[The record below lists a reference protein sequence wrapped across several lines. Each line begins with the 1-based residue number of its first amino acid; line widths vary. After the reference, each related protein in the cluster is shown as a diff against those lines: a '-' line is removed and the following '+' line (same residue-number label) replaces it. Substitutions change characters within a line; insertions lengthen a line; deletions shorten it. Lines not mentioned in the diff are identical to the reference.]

1 MAAQDS
7 PGGFRSVRINIQ
19 LIDKDEN
26 GSELEPS
33 KRAWWPTVTYDYG
46 DSDEDSGINRES
58 PIDFATFGEAFAWV
72 FHELAL
78 ACLELS
84 FAGPAPPP
92 ASTFPQ
98 RVPSLVLTTDAGV
111 RKIFVCM
118 LFSESEVSGTP
129 FEMWMGFVDVHF
141 DDGRER
147 SLVEPFTFATDISDA
162 FRILCEGMEAG
173 LLKSASTSLS
183 YPRSGTV
190 FFGDGLN
197 QKLDGALNSLEAVAS
212 EVIFEDEQ
220 ALEEHLA
227 NNPDQLYDE
236 FWLVGRQLPVGTKKA
251 DLVGVDARG
260 ALVVVELKHGSPDR
274 EALAQVIEY
283 AGFLSHL
290 NFRELSRHLSSQSK
304 FSDNADFASEYR
316 NRYGRAPRAGVPV
329 RPVLVST
336 ALDEYAA
343 RSVAYLRA
351 SGVPLDFF
359 IVDAADGPNGLAVV
373 IRRNPPL
380 TLPKRWYKPPGLKR
394 RELTDW
400 ILEEASRLDSGP
412 LYRRLYDLI
421 GECIQPSGTWVPRE
435 DSDSLGLSRSVSH
448 RRADGGTVQRECLVM
463 RILGDSPDRVWVLL
477 FDFLIALAP
486 RKTRAFLR
494 LVDGQRYEATGK
506 ISGYWFWMTDADWD
520 THGDEFRDLFAYV
533 GKRHR
538 EKIGK

>member
-7 PGGFRSVRINIQ
+7 SGGIRSVRINIH

-26 GSELEPS
+26 GSALELS

-78 ACLELS
+78 ACLEVS
-84 FAGPAPPP
+84 FAGPASHP

-98 RVPSLVLTTDAGV
+98 RVPSLVLATDAGV
-111 RKIFVCM
+111 RQIFACM
-118 LFSESEVSGTP
+118 LLSDLQALGSP
-129 FEMWMGFVDVHF
+129 FEFWMGFVDVHF
-141 DDGRER
+141 DDER
-147 SLVEPFTFATDISDA
+147 AGSLVEPFMPATDISDA
-162 FRILCEGMEAG
+162 FRMLCEGMETG
-173 LLKSASTSLS
+173 LREPASTSLS
-183 YPRSGTV
+183 YPPSGTV
-190 FFGDGLN
+190 FVGDGLN
-197 QKLDGALNSLEAVAS
+197 QKPDGALNSLGVVAP
-212 EVIFEDEQ
+212 ETIFEDEQ

-227 NNPDQLYDE
+227 NNPDQLYDG

-260 ALVVVELKHGSPDR
+260 VLVVVELKHGSPDR

-316 NRYGRAPRAGVPV
+316 KRYGRAPRAGVPV

-343 RSVAYLRA
+343 RSVVYLRA
-351 SGVPLDFF
+351 SGVPLDIFL
-359 IVDAADGPNGLAVV
+359 VDAVEGTKGPAVV
-373 IRRNPPL
+373 IWRNPSL

-477 FDFLIALAP
+477 FDFLIGLAP

-494 LVDGQRYEATGK
+494 LVDGRRYEATGK

-520 THGDEFRDLFAYV
+520 AHGDEFRDLFAYV